1 LNNRPAGFRFIILDK
16 IHERHALSKNLG
28 KKPSGKSHLR
38 DSKPVTGSD
47 FEADVQPLPSGG
59 KEAISTRV
67 GYLPPLKAPPIRK
80 RKDMIP
86 ERIYDFEIPPDP
98 ISSSDIKKYI
108 NAEVVVV
115 GAGIAGLSAA
125 LSAAEAG
132 AKAILLEKTATV
144 QARGHDNAFI
154 GSRLQEKLGIEIDK
168 DEIILNL
175 MKYGANKPDQ
185 RLIRMWAE
193 GSGKTADWLMNMT
206 DAAGLE
212 VIMKQYPPPPAFNNA
227 TEYYPQYQVT
237 HHYRSERPVAKC
249 LLDNALKKGVAAYF
263 KIRAR
268 QLLRKRKGRV
278 TGVIAQNAAGEYLQF
293 NASKAVILCTGDY
306 GNNAEMMAKYCPQSS
321 YLAPMITTS
330 TGDGHMMAM
339 WIGAVMEPGPH
350 TPMIHGPAGPL
361 LSSAFLQVNLMGERF
376 QNEDV
381 PIQSNVN
388 AVERQPG
395 KATWQVFDSKYTEEL
410 PYHGIGLGKI
420 IIATEKIRQKVAKAA
435 IMADSIEELA
445 TKMKLPVETFRATV
459 KRYNKLARL
468 EKDLDFGKRPDRLSP
483 IDKPPYYAGKS
494 GYSLLTVLGGLNI
507 NRKLR
512 PLDKDWEVIP
522 GIYLA
527 GNTMGNRF
535 SGDYPTMCPG
545 LSHGMAIH
553 FGRIAGLNAVSQE

>member
-1 LNNRPAGFRFIILDK
+1 LREKSIK
-16 IHERHALSKNLG
+16 LS
-28 KKPSGKSHLR
+28 SRKSHVGGTQ
-38 DSKPVTGSD
+38 PVNRNNFETGIKT
-47 FEADVQPLPSGG
+47 PPSGG
-59 KEAISTRV
+59 NQVISTKI
-67 GYLPPLKAPPIRK
+67 GYVPPLKAPPIRK
-80 RKDMIP
+80 RKDIIP
-86 ERIYDFEIPPDP
+86 ERTYSFEIPPDP
-98 ISSSDIKKYI
+98 VSSSDIKKYV
-108 NAEVVVV
+108 NTEVVVV

-125 LSAAEAG
+125 LAAAEAG
-132 AKAILLEKTATV
+132 AETILLEKMTTV

-154 GSRLQEKLGIEIDK
+154 GSRLQKRLGITIDK

-193 GSGKTADWLMNMT
+193 GSGETADWLLDMT

-212 VIMKQYPPPPAFNNA
+212 VIINHYPPPPAFNNA
-227 TEYYPQYQVT
+227 REYYPQYAVT
-237 HHYRSERPVAKC
+237 HHYRSERPVARC
-249 LLDNALKKGVAAYF
+249 LLDNALKQGVAVYF
-263 KIRAR
+263 RTRAK
-268 QLLRKRKGRV
+268 QLLRKKKGRV
-278 TGVIAQNAAGEYLQF
+278 TGVIAQNATGEYLQF
-293 NASKAVILCTGDY
+293 NAAKAVILCTGDY

-321 YLAPMITTS
+321 YLESMIPTS

-361 LSSAFLQVNLMGERF
+361 LSAAFLQVNLLGERF

-395 KATWQVFDSKYTEEL
+395 KTIWQVFDSKYPEEL

-420 IIATEKIRQKVAKAA
+420 IIATEKIQQKVSRAA
-435 IMADSIEELA
+435 IMANSIEELA
-445 TKMKLPVETFRATV
+445 VKMELPVETFQATV
-459 KRYNKLARL
+459 KRYNELASL
-468 EKDLDFGKRPDRLSP
+468 GKDLDFGKRPDRLSP
-483 IDKPPYYAGKS
+483 VDKPPYYAGKS
-494 GYSLLTVLGGLNI
+494 GYSLLAVMGGLNI
-507 NRKLR
+507 NPNLQ

-535 SGDYPTMCPG
+535 AVDYPTMCPG

-553 FGRIAGLNAVSQE
+553 FGRIAGLNAVTPK

>member
-1 LNNRPAGFRFIILDK
+1 M
-16 IHERHALSKNLG
+16 
-28 KKPSGKSHLR
+28 
-38 DSKPVTGSD
+38 
-47 FEADVQPLPSGG
+47 
-59 KEAISTRV
+59 
-67 GYLPPLKAPPIRK
+67 GYLPPLKAPPVQK
-80 RKDMIP
+80 RKDIIP
-86 ERIYDFEIPPDP
+86 ERKYVFELPPDP
-98 ISSSDIKKYI
+98 VPSSDIKKYVD
-108 NAEVVVV
+108 ADVVVV

-125 LSAAEAG
+125 LSAAEEG
-132 AKAILLEKTATV
+132 AKTALLEKTATV

-175 MKYGANKPDQ
+175 MKYGSNKPDQ

-193 GSGKTADWLMNMT
+193 GSGKTADWLMDMT

-237 HHYRSERPVAKC
+237 HHYRSEHPVAKC
-249 LLDNALKKGVAAYF
+249 LMDNALKKGVAAYF
-263 KIRAR
+263 KIRAK
-268 QLLRKRKGRV
+268 QLLRKKQGRV
-278 TGVIAQNAAGEYLQF
+278 TGVIAQNAVGEYLQF
-293 NASKAVILCTGDY
+293 NAAKAVILCTGDY
-306 GNNAEMMAKYCPQSS
+306 GNNAEMMAKYCPQSL

-330 TGDGHMMAM
+330 TGDGHMMAI

-361 LSSAFLQVNLMGERF
+361 LSSAFLQVNLLGERF

-395 KATWQVFDSKYTEEL
+395 RMAWQVFDSKYPEEL
-410 PYHGIGLGKI
+410 PCHGIGLGKI
-420 IIATEKIRQKVAKAA
+420 IIATERIRREVAKTALTA
-435 IMADSIEELA
+435 YSIEELA
-445 TKMKLPVETFRATV
+445 AKMKLPVETFKATV

-468 EKDLDFGKRPDRLSP
+468 GKDLDFGKRPDRLSP
-483 IDKPPYYAGKS
+483 IDRPPYYAGRS

-507 NRKLR
+507 NRKLQ
-512 PLDKDWEVIP
+512 PLDKNWKVIP

-527 GNTMGNRF
+527 GNTMGGRF

-553 FGRIAGLNAVSQE
+553 FGRIAGLNAVSEK

>member
-1 LNNRPAGFRFIILDK
+1 MSEKSNK
-16 IHERHALSKNLG
+16 IS
-28 KKPSGKSHLR
+28 SGTSHLR
-38 DSKPVTGSD
+38 NSEPVIRSD
-47 FEADVQPLPSGG
+47 FETGRKTMPSGA
-59 KEAISTRV
+59 KEEISTKI
-67 GYLPPLKAPPIRK
+67 GYLPPLKSQPMRK

-86 ERIYDFEIPPDP
+86 DRIYNFELPPDP
-98 ISSSDIKKYI
+98 IPSSNIKKHI
-108 NAEVVVV
+108 NAEVVVI

-132 AKAILLEKTATV
+132 AITVLLEKMATV

-154 GSRLQEKLGIEIDK
+154 GSRLQEKLGIKIDK
-168 DEIILNL
+168 EEIILNL

-193 GSGKTADWLMNMT
+193 GSGKTADWLMDMT

-212 VIMKQYPPPPAFNNA
+212 VIIKQYPPPPSFNNA
-227 TEYYPQYQVT
+227 TEYYPQYHVT
-237 HHYRSERPVAKC
+237 HHYHNELPVAKC
-249 LLDNALKKGVAAYF
+249 LLDNALRKVVVTYF
-263 KIRAR
+263 KTRAK
-268 QLLRKRKGRV
+268 QLLRKKKDRV

-306 GNNAEMMAKYCPQSS
+306 GNNAEMMAKYCPQSA
-321 YLAPMITTS
+321 YLASMIPTS

-361 LSSAFLQVNLMGERF
+361 LCSAFLQVNLLGERF

-388 AVERQPG
+388 AIERQPG
-395 KATWQVFDSKYTEEL
+395 RTIWQVFDSKYPEEL

-420 IIATEKIRQKVAKAA
+420 IIATDKIRQEVTEVA

-445 TKMKLPVETFRATV
+445 VKMKLPIETFKATV
-459 KRYNKLARL
+459 KRYNELARL
-468 EKDLDFGKRPDRLSP
+468 GKDLDFGKRSDRLSP
-483 IDKPPYYAGKS
+483 IESPPYYAGKN
-494 GYSLLTVLGGLNI
+494 GYSLLAVMGGLNV
-507 NRKLR
+507 NQKLQ
-512 PLDKDWEVIP
+512 PLDKDWEIIP

-535 SGDYPTMCPG
+535 AVDYPTMCPG

-553 FGRIAGLNAVSQE
+553 FGRIAGLNAVSQK